1 YGEHDITITVRYKD
15 GIRDEIFLPHEV
27 TIFVEEPETEDE
39 SGPDPFMIVIPV
51 IAAIG
56 IGFYL
61 INRRKKATAATA

>member
-1 YGEHDITITVRYKD
+1 M
-15 GIRDEIFLPHEV
+15 